1 MAITKEKR
9 KEIEDL
15 VLGVVQRL
23 DTGKRLNTKRFTD
36 MFSAMSDEEFDKWAA
51 SMGHD
56 LDDTI
61 QLFFLP
67 FEEPSLQQIK
77 DAADYLKIPLEEY
90 VWYYHNDPNG
100 TRTRMKVPVGY
111 CTIKRLQQTLS
122 KKNHYSFD
130 NDDISFKTGDVKGD
144 SKVAMCSDMESLYL
158 SGINANFAIKEF
170 LGPRA
175 NAQDA
180 KREMMR

>member
-9 KEIEDL
+9 KQIEDL
-15 VLGVVQRL
+15 VLGVIQKL
-23 DTGKRLNTKRFTD
+23 DTGKRLNTQRFTE
-36 MFSAMSDEEFDKWAA
+36 MFANMSDDEFDKWAA

-67 FEEPSLQQIK
+67 FEEPTLQQIK
-77 DAADYLKIPLEEY
+77 EAADFLGVPLEEY
-90 VWYYHNDPNG
+90 VWYYHNDPDG
-100 TRTRMKVPVGY
+100 VRTRMKVPVGY

-130 NDDISFKTGDVKGD
+130 NDEVSFKTGDVKGD
-144 SKVAMCSDMESLYL
+144 SKVAMCSDMESIYL
-158 SGINANFAIKEF
+158 SGINANRALKEF

-175 NAQDA
+175 NAQDS
-180 KREMMR
+180 KREMLR